1 MKIHS
6 KLVRTGKALT
16 LASILSLAAIV
27 AHADTIEGKW
37 RTQSGETA
45 AIAKCGGSFCIK
57 LKTGEYAG
65 RSIGKMKG
73 SNGKYKG
80 TITKPSTG
88 KKYSGSAK
96 ISGSRMK
103 MKGCVAY
110 VLCETQTW
118 KRM

>member
-1 MKIHS
+1 MKNQS
-6 KLVRTGKALT
+6 KLIRTSKMLA
-16 LASILSLAAIV
+16 LASVLSLAAV
-27 AHADTIEGKW
+27 AAHADSIEGKW
-37 RTQSGETA
+37 KTQSGETA
-45 AIAKCGGSFCIK
+45 AISKCGGSFCIK

-65 RSIGKMKG
+65 KSIGKMKG

-88 KKYSGSAK
+88 KKYSGSAR

-110 VLCETQTW
+110 VLCESQTW